1 MTQQENQQ
9 PQVSLETSFEEV
21 QVEQPAARAEKVLI
35 NRNSET
41 APQIFE
47 NSTNNYLKAMGNLT
61 IAIGDWTLAQLS
73 KRH

>member
-21 QVEQPAARAEKVLI
+21 QVEQPAATAEKVLI
-35 NRNSET
+35 NHNSET
-41 APQIFE
+41 AFQIFE
-47 NSTNNYLKAMGNLT
+47 KSTK
-61 IAIGDWTLAQLS
+61 DTLNALGRLMILIVDRKLVELS

>member
-9 PQVSLETSFEEV
+9 PPVSLETSFEEV
-21 QVEQPAARAEKVLI
+21 QVEEPAATADKVLI
-35 NRNSET
+35 NRNPET

-47 NSTNNYLKAMGNLT
+47 NSNDNYLKAMGNLT